1 MRRKITIYEGRNKK
15 LFRRVMMNNL
25 FLFVFFLFVNNLFCQ
40 SEFNVRLYDSSKILS
55 ESDIINLLPIERELV
70 QAEILAKYGYIFQ
83 DSILQR
89 YFLKQFWYKP
99 KSLEFPALLTNDS
112 INYAFLEKLN
122 KNNSSTIW
130 ENIKKF
136 RPRLDSVHKVYF
148 SYCFENS
155 KYKSIAKRKF
165 KLRPFNYCYRQV
177 FYKPRLEL
185 PVGVWDFERFFAEE
199 DFNINDYIFFKKAND
214 VRGILFR
221 GFFTHDGKLV
231 QLDEVGVD
239 PGLNLGKV
247 ITENYVDS
255 LGRIFVHYNKFCNDG
270 DFKEMARILEYDKE
284 QILKEILLI
293 ETDEYLYI
301 QRTTKDDF
309 IETGIRKK

>member
-1 MRRKITIYEGRNKK
+1 MRAK
-15 LFRRVMMNNL
+15 LF
-25 FLFVFFLFVNNLFCQ
+25 FLVFLLFVNFLFGQ
-40 SEFNVRLYDSSKILS
+40 SEFNVRLYDSSKILIES
-55 ESDIINLLPIERELV
+55 EINNLLPVERELI
-70 QAEILAKYGYIFQ
+70 QAEILANYGYVFS
-83 DSILQR
+83 DSLLQR

-99 KSLEFPALLTNDS
+99 KSLEFPALSKNDS
-112 INYAFLEKLN
+112 INYALLEKMN
-122 KNNSSTIW
+122 KNNSRTIW

-136 RPRLDSVHKVYF
+136 RPRLDSVHKTYF

-165 KLRPFNYCYRQV
+165 KLRLFNYCYRQV
-177 FYKPRLEL
+177 FYIPRLEL

-221 GFFTHDGKLV
+221 GFFTYDGKLV

-239 PGLNLGKV
+239 PGLNLGRV
-247 ITENYVDS
+247 ITENYIDT

-270 DFKEMARILEYDKE
+270 DFKEMARILEYDND
-284 QILKEILLI
+284 QIVKEILLI
-293 ETDEYLYI
+293 ETDDYLYI
-301 QRTTKDDF
+301 QRTTKEFF
-309 IETGIRKK
+309 IETGFRKK